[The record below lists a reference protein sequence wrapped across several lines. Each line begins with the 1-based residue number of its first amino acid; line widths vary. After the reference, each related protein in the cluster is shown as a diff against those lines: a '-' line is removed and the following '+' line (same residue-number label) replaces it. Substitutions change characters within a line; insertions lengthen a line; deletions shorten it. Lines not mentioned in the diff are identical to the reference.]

1 MITFQTIK
9 SLEKDS
15 LILKSLTP
23 QSLLGTKYLRSKSVN
38 LDIFGTKIQIVLLE
52 EAMKDNGYL
61 LYGKLLKRGKF
72 LRRTKLL
79 FNAQNQQEFT
89 SEASF
94 HSKFKLI
101 LALFKNFV
109 RLKSPTCKNL
119 AFAM

>member
-61 LYGKLLKRGKF
+61 FYGKLLKRGKF

-94 HSKFKLI
+94 HSKFIVDFGIIQKFRE
-101 LALFKNFV
+101 A
-109 RLKSPTCKNL
+109 
-119 AFAM
+119 